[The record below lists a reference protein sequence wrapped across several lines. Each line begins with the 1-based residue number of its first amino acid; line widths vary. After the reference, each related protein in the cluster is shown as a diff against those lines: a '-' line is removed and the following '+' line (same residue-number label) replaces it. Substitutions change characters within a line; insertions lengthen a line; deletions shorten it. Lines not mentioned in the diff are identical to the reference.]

1 MLAYLLP
8 SRSQS
13 LWIYQAVAR
22 WKQLGKSP
30 QEIQWLTDHEQ
41 GNLSAYGGGYT
52 NQIGNEML
60 SEIWLDECPKNFKA
74 LASAIFHELMHNTS
88 NNTMP
93 HGLYGDLSRSPPW
106 FVRDD
111 HSVESDMI
119 AMSNWMISVS
129 RAVDGR
135 RCPLSTKQPLV
146 ISVGRYRGSPPACWR
161 AARRWNGSSTSTR
174 SAPTS
179 AAASLPTPT
188 ATTTRSTSFV
198 SLARSFAS
206 AWKPWPS
213 STHCPL
219 IPLRKPEPVAQLGV
233 DSEEHCSAR
242 PVGKPPEGKEDL
254 AGEAGGRPLHPFKLF
269 SLASRV

>member
-1 MLAYLLP
+1 MSIYNVYLVTPYRHLPFPIDYSPIRETLEKWFLRVVKKSPNLGYQQARVQYASATPPLAKSEVLAYLLP

-30 QEIQWLTDHEQ
+30 QEIQRLTDHEQ

-106 FVRDD
+106 FVLDD
-111 HSVESDMI
+111 RSVESDMI
-119 AMSNWMISVS
+119 AMSNWMIGAPAQWTGGV
-129 RAVDGR
+129 A
-135 RCPLSTKQPLV
+135 L
-146 ISVGRYRGSPPACWR
+146 YRQNNP
-161 AARRWNGSSTSTR
+161 
-174 SAPTS
+174 
-179 AAASLPTPT
+179 
-188 ATTTRSTSFV
+188 
-198 SLARSFAS
+198 
-206 AWKPWPS
+206 
-213 STHCPL
+213 
-219 IPLRKPEPVAQLGV
+219 
-233 DSEEHCSAR
+233 
-242 PVGKPPEGKEDL
+242 
-254 AGEAGGRPLHPFKLF
+254 
-269 SLASRV
+269 